1 MKIFETH
8 AHYEDRKFD
17 SDRAELLSNLP
28 KLNVSPVINVGASAQ
43 SSRDSVALANEWTY
57 IYAAIGLH
65 PSELG
70 DADEDFMA
78 YLSAHA
84 KDPKVV
90 AIGEIGLDYHYLK
103 EDYKDIE
110 DLDARHEAMDA
121 EKENQ
126 KKWLLRQLGIAR
138 QADLPCIFHLRDAAA
153 DSMEIL
159 TDAAA
164 KGTRGVVHCY
174 SYSVDHALKYINMG
188 YFIGIGGAVTFGA
201 SKKLE
206 EVVKTVPLERIVTE
220 TDCPYMA
227 PEPFR
232 GRRNDSTYIP
242 YIIKRIAEL
251 KEITEDEVLETTAEN
266 AYRLFPKVKKK
277 F

>member
-1 MKIFETH
+1 
-8 AHYEDRKFD
+8 
-17 SDRAELLSNLP
+17 
-28 KLNVSPVINVGASAQ
+28 
-43 SSRDSVALANEWTY
+43 
-57 IYAAIGLH
+57 
-65 PSELG
+65 
-70 DADEDFMA
+70 
-78 YLSAHA
+78 
-84 KDPKVV
+84 
-90 AIGEIGLDYHYLK
+90 
-103 EDYKDIE
+103 
-110 DLDARHEAMDA
+110 
-121 EKENQ
+121 
-126 KKWLLRQLGIAR
+126 
-138 QADLPCIFHLRDAAA
+138 
-153 DSMEIL
+153 MEIL

-164 KGTRGVVHCY
+164 KGTKGVVHCF

>member
-17 SDRAELLSNLP
+17 SDRAELLSALP
-28 KLNVSPVINVGASAQ
+28 QMNVSPVINVGASMQ
-43 SSRDSVALANEWTY
+43 STRDSLALAEEWPY
-57 IYAAIGLH
+57 IYAAIGVH
-65 PSELG
+65 PEEIKALT
-70 DADEDFMA
+70 DEDME
-78 YLSAHA
+78 YLAVHA
-84 KDPKVV
+84 NDPKVV

-110 DLDARHEAMDA
+110 DLEERHAKIDSVK
-121 EKENQ
+121 EKQ
-126 KKWLLRQLGIAR
+126 KYWFLRQMEIAR
-138 QADLPCIFHLRDAAA
+138 EADLPCIFHMRDAAA
-153 DSMEIL
+153 DTMELL
-159 TDAAA
+159 TEAAA
-164 KGTRGVVHCY
+164 KGTRGVIHCY
-174 SYSVDHALKYINMG
+174 SYSVDHALKYIDMG
-188 YFIGIGGAVTFGA
+188 YYIGIGGAVTFSD
-201 SKKLE
+201 SKKLPD
-206 EVVKTVPLERIVTE
+206 VVAAIPLSRIVTE

-242 YIIKRIAEL
+242 YVIKRIAEI

-266 AYRLFPKVKKK
+266 AYRLFPNVKKK

>member
-1 MKIFETH
+1 M
-8 AHYEDRKFD
+8 
-17 SDRAELLSNLP
+17 
-28 KLNVSPVINVGASAQ
+28 
-43 SSRDSVALANEWTY
+43 
-57 IYAAIGLH
+57 
-65 PSELG
+65 
-70 DADEDFMA
+70 
-78 YLSAHA
+78 
-84 KDPKVV
+84 
-90 AIGEIGLDYHYLK
+90 
-103 EDYKDIE
+103 
-110 DLDARHEAMDA
+110 
-121 EKENQ
+121 
-126 KKWLLRQLGIAR
+126 
-138 QADLPCIFHLRDAAA
+138 
-153 DSMEIL
+153 
-159 TDAAA
+159 
-164 KGTRGVVHCY
+164 
-174 SYSVDHALKYINMG
+174 
-188 YFIGIGGAVTFGA
+188 TFGA